1 MRIRTVLDA
10 RPTSG
15 PRFQLQT
22 LLLAHSW
29 ERWANTAPLDVL
41 VVGKAPAPVEER
53 LRELGAAVVPSPPH
67 PLSSVSPWSNKL
79 VALEE
84 PSDGPVLLVDN
95 DVCFLEDVSDIRG
108 RKLRTTICGRARV
121 SDEQWEYIRQATG
134 LEPMRQEWVSLQAE
148 LKAKRLGRE
157 PRVEG
162 RLYFAAGVAWFR
174 DPADFAPLWANGTD
188 TIVKAFEGHP
198 LSSFRVYGC
207 DQVGFAVAVAQ
218 HGGLDLLPPTYN
230 HRPMCFRLGLQDPK
244 ILHLGELGALKGGMM
259 PFSQLLATWWERRIL
274 KPIERLDRDGAQWPS
289 GEEKAQLLD
298 EAASLRD
305 RVLALGRDA
314 DLDAFDFSNSA

>member
-1 MRIRTVLDA
+1 M
-10 RPTSG
+10 
-15 PRFQLQT
+15 
-22 LLLAHSW
+22 
-29 ERWANTAPLDVL
+29 
-41 VVGKAPAPVEER
+41 
-53 LRELGAAVVPSPPH
+53 
-67 PLSSVSPWSNKL
+67 
-79 VALEE
+79 
-84 PSDGPVLLVDN
+84 
-95 DVCFLEDVSDIRG
+95 
-108 RKLRTTICGRARV
+108 
-121 SDEQWEYIRQATG
+121 
-134 LEPMRQEWVSLQAE
+134 
-148 LKAKRLGRE
+148 
-157 PRVEG
+157 
-162 RLYFAAGVAWFR
+162 
-174 DPADFAPLWANGTD
+174 
-188 TIVKAFEGHP
+188 
-198 LSSFRVYGC
+198 
-207 DQVGFAVAVAQ
+207 AVAQ